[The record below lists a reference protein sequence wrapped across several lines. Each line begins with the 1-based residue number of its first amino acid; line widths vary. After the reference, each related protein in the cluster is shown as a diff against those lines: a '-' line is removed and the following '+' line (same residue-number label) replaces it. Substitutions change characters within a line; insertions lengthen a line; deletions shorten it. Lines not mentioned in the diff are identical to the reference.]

1 LEKAGY
7 GDYMTIDLSEL
18 SDLDYYNGIIFNMY
32 ANGAEM
38 PLVSGGRYDLLF
50 KELGQEKSAVGFSY
64 WLYPLEKVLH
74 EKLTLEENC
83 EDMKISKDNFVDDF
97 QKAIKEITAGKKVQL
112 NYE

>member
-1 LEKAGY
+1 
-7 GDYMTIDLSEL
+7 M
-18 SDLDYYNGIIFNMY
+18 
-32 ANGAEM
+32 
-38 PLVSGGRYDLLF
+38 
-50 KELGQEKSAVGFSY
+50 GFSY

-83 EDMKISKDNFVDDF
+83 KDMKISKDNFVDDF